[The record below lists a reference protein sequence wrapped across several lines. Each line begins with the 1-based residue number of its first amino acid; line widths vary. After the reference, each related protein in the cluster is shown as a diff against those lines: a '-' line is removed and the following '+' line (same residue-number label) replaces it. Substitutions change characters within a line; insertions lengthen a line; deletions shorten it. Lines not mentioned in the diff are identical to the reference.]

1 MMIIKNKETPMSRIS
16 ILDIYKQ
23 EIVEFIDTG
32 ASLRSIW
39 KIISS
44 KMPKDI
50 TISYAAFFRY
60 CKRKGL
66 K

>member
-1 MMIIKNKETPMSRIS
+1 MSRIS
-16 ILDIYKQ
+16 ILDIYKR